1 MLQKWFELLSQ
12 SISVITDLTVV
23 TLVSEGACRDDEDYG
38 YYVAGEDNEDSEEF
52 EGVIAC
58 DILLGAML
66 YFIYF

>member
-1 MLQKWFELLSQ
+1 MM
-12 SISVITDLTVV
+12 
-23 TLVSEGACRDDEDYG
+23 VSEGACRDDEDYG
-38 YYVAGEDNEDSEEF
+38 YYEADEDNEDSEEC